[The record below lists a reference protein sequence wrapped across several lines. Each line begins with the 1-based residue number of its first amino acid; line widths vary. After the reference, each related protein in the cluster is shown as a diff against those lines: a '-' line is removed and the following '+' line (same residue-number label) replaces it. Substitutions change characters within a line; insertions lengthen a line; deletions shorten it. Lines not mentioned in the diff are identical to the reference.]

1 MLRGTRST
9 HHQLPVINNR
19 AQWALLM
26 KGEVLLPAVTFL
38 VAFEEGAA
46 GKWEGGRKGVTAA
59 GQLQINHSEW
69 AEDVRERDKGHNPWG
84 SGTDFKKL
92 TFTSVQH
99 RGAGET
105 METKNISSTQ
115 HWLKKEARPGRVRG
129 ILPQLKAVYVD
140 TEKWDWGKILR
151 WGKTAT
157 MHSLAYCSYKRKLIW
172 FTQAFHNVPC
182 FKQLLVKKE
191 EKIVIAT
198 NNTAFAA
205 FRI

>member
-9 HHQLPVINNR
+9 HQQLPAINNR

-46 GKWEGGRKGVTAA
+46 GKWEGGRKGITAA

-92 TFTSVQH
+92 TFTS
-99 RGAGET
+99 
-105 METKNISSTQ
+105 I
-115 HWLKKEARPGRVRG
+115 
-129 ILPQLKAVYVD
+129 
-140 TEKWDWGKILR
+140 
-151 WGKTAT
+151 
-157 MHSLAYCSYKRKLIW
+157 
-172 FTQAFHNVPC
+172 
-182 FKQLLVKKE
+182 
-191 EKIVIAT
+191 
-198 NNTAFAA
+198 
-205 FRI
+205 